1 MTSRHITMEYPAKQI
16 QLEPLPLI
24 YCRSIL
30 LFLFFFPSELEI
42 NNSAGNC
49 SVLVANS
56 LTSHPISFS
65 PSLSPFLS
73 LLSSLC
79 LMFSTLLLSASFV
92 STCVCLLC
100 VYVHL
105 HPEIFLHA
113 CVGGDSP
120 LSCTHST
127 PSFLLPFPFFPSF
140 PLSSFP
146 LFYPRPS
153 DAERG
158 GSHMISTDDLEY
170 PREYRTLGNSA
181 RRFSNVGLVHTS
193 EHRHTVSAAQSLEA
207 LTNLHKA
214 DMERKRDAFMDHL
227 KSKYQQ
233 QQQLQHPHH
242 SPHHNPPSPSP
253 SHASMRGTSERS
265 AREQVRSSPPHED
278 VIVKLMVIY

>member
-16 QLEPLPLI
+16 QFEPLPLI
-24 YCRSIL
+24 CCRSIL
-30 LFLFFFPSELEI
+30 LFSFFFPSELEI
-42 NNSAGNC
+42 NNSAGNR

-56 LTSHPISFS
+56 LTSHPISFALS
-65 PSLSPFLS
+65 SLPLFLS
-73 LLSSLC
+73 LPCPLSALFFTLFFPCSICFHLCVPALCVCTSPPYNLCMLVWVVIHLLFCTLSSP
-79 LMFSTLLLSASFV
+79 F
-92 STCVCLLC
+92 
-100 VYVHL
+100 HL
-105 HPEIFLHA
+105 PF
-113 CVGGDSP
+113 
-120 LSCTHST
+120 
-127 PSFLLPFPFFPSF
+127 PSFLPLLYPHF
-140 PLSSFP
+140 PLLCP
-146 LFYPRPS
+146 PPS
-153 DAERG
+153 DPERG

-242 SPHHNPPSPSP
+242 SPHHTPPSPSP

-265 AREQVRSSPPHED
+265 AREQVQVPN
-278 VIVKLMVIY
+278 VMLVFN